1 MEHKIYGRTL
11 RLNLVMA
18 SKSVCGAVSEQNVM
32 TTPTNKGENVFL
44 RLVILWNA
52 YFSEYIEEKED
63 SQTGLQDKFNKMVK
77 ILNPKFNVYI
87 ALCVIHAGTA
97 SYACIIERQGSK
109 KFGHSQASHNPIW
122 VQ

>member
-1 MEHKIYGRTL
+1 MK
-11 RLNLVMA
+11 
-18 SKSVCGAVSEQNVM
+18 
-32 TTPTNKGENVFL
+32 NVFL

-63 SQTGLQDKFNKMVK
+63 SQTGLQDKFDKMVK
-77 ILNPKFNVYI
+77 ILTRKFNIYI
-87 ALCVIHAGTA
+87 ALYVIHDGTA